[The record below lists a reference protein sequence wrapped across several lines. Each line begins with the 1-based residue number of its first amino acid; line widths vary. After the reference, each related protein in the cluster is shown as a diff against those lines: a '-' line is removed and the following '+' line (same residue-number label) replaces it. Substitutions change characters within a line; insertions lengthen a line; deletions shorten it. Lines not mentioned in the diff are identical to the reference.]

1 MCHHNFVQHNG
12 CGHIGESHSAPWTLC
27 ASALARL
34 SALRGPNS
42 PPLSPAAGAPPKRTP
57 STRRFLSLSR
67 TLSRSASGAGARPV
81 QVASSRSSMM
91 SGAGS
96 VGEEYFGAPEM
107 EIDTA
112 SVPAHQVQAVKCA
125 APTKRTRVSSEMKV
139 CKECA
144 RWIADMRSL
153 VQRFDKTGSVK
164 GTAAF
169 EAFLKGRGEGG
180 GEDAGDLT
188 VPVDE
193 DEGGV
198 FGARQAIILGHPEE
212 AIGMP
217 RGLGTWRD

>member
-12 CGHIGESHSAPWTLC
+12 CGHIGESYSNPWSLC
-27 ASALARL
+27 GPALARL
-34 SALRGPNS
+34 DALRGPNS

-67 TLSRSASGAGARPV
+67 TLSRSASAASARPV

-91 SGAGS
+91 SGAGG
-96 VGEEYFGAPEM
+96 GEEYFAAP
-107 EIDTA
+107 EIDTTC
-112 SVPAHQVQAVKCA
+112 VPAHQVQAVKCA
-125 APTKRTRVSSEMKV
+125 SPTKRTRVSSEMKV

-144 RWIADMRSL
+144 RWVADMRSL
-153 VQRFDKTGSVK
+153 VQRFDKTGSIK

-198 FGARQAIILGHPEE
+198 FGARQAIILGHPEVMF
-212 AIGMP
+212 GMP